1 MERDTHKDVTVFVTG
16 VSMSGGVK
24 NDDDRAPEVDQ
35 TQPEGEEIGN
45 SREDD

>member
-1 MERDTHKDVTVFVTG
+1 MENATKDAIVFVTG

-24 NDDDRAPEVDQ
+24 NDDNRTPEVDQ
-35 TQPEGEEIGN
+35 TQLEGEEIGD